1 MRTRRRAAFILASVA
16 AFGVSLIAYA
26 GSAGA
31 EVVVPACTPAATT
44 GNDSCLTL
52 RATPQNAPASFTGGQ
67 MLGVRTHTNYVAAG
81 NTAQGGKAKTVTL
94 FFDNDFQI
102 NVAAGGAN
110 NCLSSD
116 VANKTVAQAYAA
128 CGPAGKNTYLSTQV
142 PGAPTLSGKASTAP
156 ASNFGACTMV
166 FKGPTASQVL
176 LYARVFTTT
185 NSNPA
190 CDSIS
195 NPGGTT
201 PASQGQVAITLTGTI
216 ANAGVAGFGKK
227 LTVPGIDSL
236 TLPLDDFY
244 ASLKRGTY
252 FQARCPAGTTP
263 WRLRGIFAYSGTQPN
278 QGGPA
283 DTVNTSY
290 PCT

>member
-26 GSAGA
+26 GSAA
-31 EVVVPACTPAATT
+31 AAPFVPACTPAAST
-44 GNDSCLTL
+44 GNDSCVKLL
-52 RATPQNAPASFTGGQ
+52 VAPSNAPGSFTGGQ
-67 MLGVRTHTNYVAAG
+67 QLGVRTHTNYVSPN

-102 NVAAGGAN
+102 NVASGGG
-110 NCLSSD
+110 NCLQSD

-156 ASNFGACTMV
+156 ASNFGGCTMV

-176 LYARVFTTT
+176 LYARVFTTV

-195 NPGGTT
+195 NPGGTS
-201 PASQGQVAITLTGTI
+201 PASQGNVTISLTGTI
-216 ANAGVAGFGKK
+216 ANANVAGFGKK